1 MNTPGGFV
9 TMLKCCDQEGCNY
22 KTKQAGNLKK
32 HKANKHDI
40 GVTWHECDQ
49 PNCKFKCKEARHLKR
64 HKADKHD
71 IDVKWHECDQEGCLY
86 KTKRAESLK
95 THKECVHDID
105 ATWHECD
112 QEGCD
117 FKTKHASSLK
127 THKANKH
134 DIDVTWHECDQEGCD
149 FKTKQACN
157 LKKHKA
163 DKHDIGVTW
172 HECDQEGC
180 DFKCK
185 QACNLKSHKEG
196 VHDIGEHE
204 CDFCSGNRNSRNKYK
219 DDAGEH
225 NICNKCY
232 EKVTGKATRKEK
244 DWSDYLDAHLGTVG
258 LLSSDV
264 SLRSSGGCQ
273 LYRPDKLYT
282 DTAYVEIG
290 ECDEY
295 EHTRTSG
302 DYSCD
307 EKRISDIY
315 DEQGIVGKTMSV
327 LRWNPDNYV
336 VPEGY
341 TKISRKERL
350 EIYVALAKKLRENC
364 QQSDKIHVYYMFYS
378 EDNPRLSQN
387 IPYTLIY
394 SMEDVNNLL

>member
-1 MNTPGGFV
+1 MDTPGGFV
-9 TMLKCCDQEGCNY
+9 AMLKCCDQEGCNY
-22 KTKQAGNLKK
+22 KTKKK
-32 HKANKHDI
+32 
-40 GVTWHECDQ
+40 G
-49 PNCKFKCKEARHLKR
+49 HLKR

-71 IDVKWHECDQEGCLY
+71 IGGTWHKCDQEGCDYKCKQASNLKMHKVSKHDIGVTKWHECDQEGCNY
-86 KTKRAESLK
+86 KCKEAGSLK
-95 THKECVHDID
+95 
-105 ATWHECD
+105 
-112 QEGCD
+112 Q
-117 FKTKHASSLK
+117 
-127 THKANKH
+127 HKA
-134 DIDVTWHECDQEGCD
+134 
-149 FKTKQACN
+149 F
-157 LKKHKA
+157 
-163 DKHDIGVTW
+163 KHDIGVTW

-185 QACNLKSHKEG
+185 QASSLKTHKADKHDIGVTWHECDQEGCDYKSKQASNLKSHKEG
-196 VHDIGEHE
+196 VHDIGDHE

-295 EHTRTSG
+295 QHARISG

-394 SMEDVNNLL
+394 SMEDVNNLY